1 MKKIAIIGGGIVGST
16 AAYYLSKHGNHVTLY
31 DDPTGQA
38 TKAAVGIICPWVSQ
52 RRNQEWYQLA
62 REGAAFYQR
71 LNKDL
76 NDTSYYRQSGALIT
90 HDKLLDKLYNIALQ
104 RRIDAPE
111 MGEVEILEGEA
122 LQEKLPPFIQCD
134 RALYVSGGAQVDGL
148 KLIETLQ
155 KEAESLTVINK
166 RVYWSRQEDRLIVDG
181 QAYDAVILACGAW
194 LQEQFPN
201 KELSVKPQ
209 KGQLIEFKNILEPN
223 HNYPVFM
230 PQGEIDFLYGNQGQL
245 VIGATHENE
254 KGFNLDIDPNSSEYL
269 KNEAKKHFPEI
280 DRLEI
285 DHVRVGTRAVSS
297 DFSPF
302 YEEVEGEP
310 GVYQASGLGSSGL
323 TTGVAIGFKIAQS
336 IIKSDK
342 L

>member
-16 AAYYLSKHGNHVTLY
+16 AAYYLSKHGNQVTLY
-31 DDPTGQA
+31 DDSTGQA

-62 REGAAFYQR
+62 REGAAFYQT
-71 LNKDL
+71 LNQDL
-76 NDTSYYRQSGALIT
+76 KDTSYYRQSGALIT
-90 HDKLLDKLYNIALQ
+90 HDKLLDKLYHIALQ

-111 MGEVEILEGEA
+111 MGDVEILEGQA
-122 LQEKLPPFIQCD
+122 LKEKLPPFIQCE

-148 KLIETLQ
+148 KLIKTLQ
-155 KEAESLTVINK
+155 KEAENLTVINK
-166 RVYWSRQEDRLIVDG
+166 RVYWSRQENQLMVDG
-181 QAYDAVILACGAW
+181 QVYDAVILACGAW

-201 KELSVKPQ
+201 KDLNVKPQ
-209 KGQLIEFKNILEPN
+209 KGQLIEFNNILEPN

-269 KNEAKKHFPEI
+269 KNEAKKHFPDI
-280 DRLEI
+280 DKLEI

-297 DFSPF
+297 NFSPF
-302 YEEVEGEP
+302 YGEVEGEP

-323 TTGVAIGFKIAQS
+323 TTGVIIGSKLAQS